1 MYPGGA
7 PPGGEQEQHEPD
19 SHSPA
24 PTPLLGP
31 LVRTITKDKEYSQA
45 GSPHREDN
53 DREADSILDQSEP
66 AQDEAA
72 GDVPMAEDE
81 N

>member
-1 MYPGGA
+1 MPKLA
-7 PPGGEQEQHEPD
+7 
-19 SHSPA
+19 
-24 PTPLLGP
+24 TPLTDIQIRCAKP
-31 LVRTITKDKEYSQA
+31 KDKEYSQA

-53 DREADSILDQSEP
+53 GREADSILDQSEP

>member
-1 MYPGGA
+1 VYPGGA
-7 PPGGEQEQHEPD
+7 PPGGQQEQDEPD

-66 AQDEAA
+66 AQGEAA
-72 GDVPMAEDE
+72 DDVPMAEDE